1 MDYYDAWA
9 FRRAEDNYLRPP
21 EPRIIGRCYKCGWPV
36 YAGSGEIDEDGAVHY
51 DCAAA
56 ADEYEEDCHG

>member
-1 MDYYDAWA
+1 MSLYDDA
-9 FRRAEDNYLRPP
+9 FDRAEHDHLYPR
-21 EPRIIGRCYKCGWPV
+21 EPRSIGHCYICGEPV
-36 YAGSGEIDEDGAVHY
+36 YDGDGERDSDGAVHY